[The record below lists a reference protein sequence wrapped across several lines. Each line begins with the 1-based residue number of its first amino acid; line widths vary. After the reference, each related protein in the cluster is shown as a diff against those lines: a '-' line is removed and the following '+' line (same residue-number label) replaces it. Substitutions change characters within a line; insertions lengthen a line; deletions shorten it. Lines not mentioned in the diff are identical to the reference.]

1 MKHTPLLPTNTYTSF
16 EYHATL
22 VNTPAKLGIVIY
34 RPPGQ
39 MGEFTNE
46 LDMLLSSIPDQ
57 DCPMLILGDMNIHLD
72 SPCSTDFI
80 SLMHSFDLEQVP
92 SPPTHKAGKN
102 LDLIFT
108 CNCDTDSLTVTPLHL
123 SDHYFIQLN
132 VCIEKKPKA
141 APTMVSFRRNLR
153 DLSADQYSSLVTD
166 NMPPPDSFSSLNVND
181 ATDTLCSTLSSC
193 LDDLCPLT
201 TRVMRSNK
209 PQPWLKN
216 DTVRELRS
224 RLRAAERKWR
234 EKRIHADLKNYQ
246 LLLASFSTCLTTA
259 KAEFYHSKINSLTD
273 SRKLFATFNTLLNPP
288 PPATCLTADALAS
301 FFTGK
306 VAAISSQFTDATCS
320 CPTTCSAPLYPS
332 TKGAIFSSF
341 TPLTES
347 EALTLV
353 TCSRPTTC
361 PLDPIP
367 TDLLQ
372 TIAPAIIPAITHTIN
387 ASITIGVFPTVFKQA
402 QVTPLLKKPSH
413 NPAQVFAACAAG
425 FHCTGFEINSMLLA
439 YSRGRAWWRGLP
451 HSKATF
457 VNQDFWKT
465 DLSKYTNVI
474 AFLAPAVMQDL
485 EEKLLK
491 ELPGDARVVVC
502 RFPFP
507 HWPHS
512 CTTGTGLDQVW
523 AYDVYTVQ
531 HRANISSLKPQG

>member
-1 MKHTPLLPTNTYTSF
+1 
-16 EYHATL
+16 
-22 VNTPAKLGIVIY
+22 
-34 RPPGQ
+34 

-72 SPCSTDFI
+72 SVCSTDFI

-108 CNCDTDSLTVTPLHL
+108 RNCDSDSLTVTPLHL

-166 NMPPPDSFSSLNVND
+166 NMPPPGSFSSLNVND

-224 RLRAAERKWR
+224 GLRAAERKWR

-288 PPATCLTADALAS
+288 PPPLVTCLTADALAS

-306 VAAISSQFTDATCS
+306 VAAINSQFTDATCS
-320 CPTTCSAPLYPS
+320 GPTTCSAPLYPS
-332 TKGAIFSSF
+332 TKVTTSTWYFLAGQLMTMSIVHEGQSPAFLS
-341 TPLTES
+341 P
-347 EALTLV
+347 ALFNALV
-353 TCSRPTTC
+353 TGRDKVKVTISDVPDVEKSQKLQ
-361 PLDPIP
+361 LD
-367 TDLLQ
+367 
-372 TIAPAIIPAITHTIN
+372 
-387 ASITIGVFPTVFKQA
+387 
-402 QVTPLLKKPSH
+402 LKFGIVPEFS
-413 NPAQVFAACAAG
+413 
-425 FHCTGFEINSMLLA
+425 
-439 YSRGRAWWRGLP
+439 
-451 HSKATF
+451 TF
-457 VNQDFWKT
+457 V
-465 DLSKYTNVI
+465 L
-474 AFLAPAVMQDL
+474 
-485 EEKLLK
+485 
-491 ELPGDARVVVC
+491 
-502 RFPFP
+502 
-507 HWPHS
+507 
-512 CTTGTGLDQVW
+512 
-523 AYDVYTVQ
+523 
-531 HRANISSLKPQG
+531 

>member
-1 MKHTPLLPTNTYTSF
+1 MCFQHISVICGLHRRRKITHRRQDHSNLRRLRQTTPTAASFSVGLWNCQSAVNKADFIASYANHLSLQLLALTETWIKPENTATPAALSNNYSFSHTSRPSGRGGGTGLLIANGLKHTPLLPTNTYTSF

-22 VNTPAKLGIVIY
+22 VNTPAKLGIIVIY

-108 CNCDTDSLTVTPLHL
+108 RKCDTDSLTVTPLHL

-132 VCIEKKPKA
+132 VCIEKKTKT

-181 ATDTLCSTLSSC
+181 ATDALCSTLSSC

-234 EKRIHADLKNYQ
+234 EKRIHADLQNYQ

-288 PPATCLTADALAS
+288 PPPPATCLTAEALAS

-306 VAAISSQFTDATCS
+306 VAAISSQFTDATELVLS
-320 CPTTCSAPLYPS
+320 CSAHGNPS
-332 TKGAIFSSF
+332 PQYSWRSPGNKNLTTSSIFFNSVQ
-341 TPLTES
+341 S
-347 EALTLV
+347 EDQGQYICTAYNDEGSDSV
-353 TCSRPTTC
+353 T
-361 PLDPIP
+361 
-367 TDLLQ
+367 
-372 TIAPAIIPAITHTIN
+372 
-387 ASITIGVFPTVFKQA
+387 
-402 QVTPLLKKPSH
+402 
-413 NPAQVFAACAAG
+413 
-425 FHCTGFEINSMLLA
+425 
-439 YSRGRAWWRGLP
+439 
-451 HSKATF
+451 
-457 VNQDFWKT
+457 
-465 DLSKYTNVI
+465 
-474 AFLAPAVMQDL
+474 
-485 EEKLLK
+485 
-491 ELPGDARVVVC
+491 VVVNVAVDYKLIIAVC
-502 RFPFP
+502 AVV
-507 HWPHS
+507 
-512 CTTGTGLDQVW
+512 GMVGLLILSW
-523 AYDVYTVQ
+523 RY
-531 HRANISSLKPQG
+531 